1 MGLTDA
7 YVASV
12 KAAVLHHA
20 PQAQIVDIS
29 HAVRSFDLLHAAYLI
44 AEVWR
49 EFPIGTVHVIGVKPE
64 FTMQQAHIVV
74 HHMGHYFIA
83 ADNGV
88 IPLII
93 DESPEEI
100 YEMHITQ
107 ADSCKFPMRGVFAL
121 AAAHLSKGGTPQVLG
136 KRVETLQYAFV
147 PGADFSG
154 NEIRGRVMHI
164 DHYGNV
170 ITNIHRHEFMQA
182 CKGRDFSIN
191 FKSSAFDLTK
201 IHEYYTEVVQGER
214 LAMWTSNGDLMIA
227 INSGTTQH
235 GGGAA
240 QLFGLQLRDS
250 IIITFDD
257 YENSEN
263 DHSYGRD

>member
-29 HAVRSFDLLHAAYLI
+29 HGIRSFDLHHAAFLI
-44 AEVWR
+44 REVWQ
-49 EFPIGTVHVIGVKPE
+49 EFPIGTVHVVGVRPE
-64 FTMQQAHIVV
+64 FTMQQAHILV

-93 DESPEEI
+93 DQTPEEI
-100 YEMHITQ
+100 FEIQITQ
-107 ADSCKFPMRGVFAL
+107 VDQWKFPMKGIFAL
-121 AAAHLSKGGTPQVLG
+121 AAAHLSKGGTPEVLG
-136 KRVETLQYAFV
+136 KRVENIQYAFV
-147 PGADFSG
+147 PGADFTDK
-154 NEIRGRVMHI
+154 EIRGRVIHI

-170 ITNIHRHEFMQA
+170 ISNINRQEFTQA
-182 CKGRDFSIN
+182 CKGRHYSIH
-191 FKSSAFDLTK
+191 FKSSAFDLIK

-214 LAMWTSNGDLMIA
+214 LAMWTSNGNLMIA

-263 DHSYGRD
+263 DN

>member
-12 KAAVLHHA
+12 KAAIFHHA
-20 PQAQIVDIS
+20 PQAVVVDIS
-29 HAVRSFDLLHAAYLI
+29 HGVRSFDLHHAAFLI
-44 AEVWR
+44 RGVWR
-49 EFPIGTVHVIGVKPE
+49 EFPIGTVHMIGVKPE
-64 FTMQQAHIVV
+64 YSMQQAHIAV

-88 IPLII
+88 IPLIL
-93 DESPEEI
+93 DETPEEI
-100 YEMHITQ
+100 FEIHITQ
-107 ADSCKFPMRGVFAL
+107 ADQWKFPMKGVFAL
-121 AAAHLSKGGTPQVLG
+121 AAAHLSRGGTLEVLG
-136 KRVETLQYAFV
+136 KRTETLQYAFV
-147 PGADFSG
+147 PGADFTE
-154 NEIRGRVMHI
+154 NEIRGRVVHI

-170 ITNIHRHEFMQA
+170 ITNITRPEFTQA
-182 CKGRDFSIN
+182 SKGRSYSIN

-201 IHEYYTEVVQGER
+201 IYEYYTEVVQGER

-227 INSGTTQH
+227 INTGTTQH

-263 DHSYGRD
+263 DHSN

>member
-7 YVASV
+7 YVAAV
-12 KAAVLHHA
+12 KAAILNHA

-29 HAVRSFDLLHAAYLI
+29 HGVRTFDLHHAAFLI
-44 AEVWR
+44 REVWK
-49 EFPIGTVHVIGVKPE
+49 EFPLGTVHVIGVKPE

-88 IPLII
+88 IPLIL
-93 DESPEEI
+93 DEAPEEI
-100 YEMHITQ
+100 FEIHIAQ
-107 ADSCKFPMRGVFAL
+107 GDQWKFPMKGVFAL
-121 AAAHLSKGGTPQVLG
+121 AAAHLSKGGTPEVLG
-136 KRVETLQYAFV
+136 KRAESLQYAFV
-147 PGADFSG
+147 PGADYTH
-154 NEIRGRVMHI
+154 NEIRGRVVHI
-164 DHYGNV
+164 DHYGNA
-170 ITNIHRHEFMQA
+170 ITNIHRQEFIQA
-182 CKGRDFSIN
+182 CNGREYSVN

-201 IHEYYTEVVQGER
+201 IHEYYTEVVFGER
-214 LAMWTSNGDLMIA
+214 LAMWTTNGDLMIA

-257 YENSEN
+257 NEDSEN
-263 DHSYGRD
+263 DNSY